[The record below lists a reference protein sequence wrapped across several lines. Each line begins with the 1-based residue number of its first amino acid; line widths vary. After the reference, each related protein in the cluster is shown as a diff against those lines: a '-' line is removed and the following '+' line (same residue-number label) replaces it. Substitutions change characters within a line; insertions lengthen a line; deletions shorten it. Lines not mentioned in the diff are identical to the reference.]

1 MITKKIALYSRVST
15 DKQTTD
21 NQKLRLLEYAK
32 YNNIDYEIF
41 DEVESTR
48 NTRPVK
54 QILLDK
60 LRNKEFESVV
70 VYKLDRWARSS
81 TELILEIK
89 ELIDKN
95 IGFISL
101 TDNIDFTTA
110 SGILHFHIL
119 SAMAEFERALI
130 SERTKEGLRRT
141 KSTGTILGRPVGSKD
156 KKNRK
161 RAGYLLR
168 NAKERMIANQKM
180 GIYNDLEHYIS
191 PKAKNTPPNK

>member
-1 MITKKIALYSRVST
+1 M
-15 DKQTTD
+15 D

-48 NTRPVK
+48 KTRPVK

>member
-1 MITKKIALYSRVST
+1 M
-15 DKQTTD
+15 D

-48 NTRPVK
+48 KTRPVK

-130 SERTKEGLRRT
+130 SECTKEGLRRT

-156 KKNRK
+156 KKIGKGQVIYLGTPRK
-161 RAGYLLR
+161 
-168 NAKERMIANQKM
+168 E
-180 GIYNDLEHYIS
+180 
-191 PKAKNTPPNK
+191 